1 MLTENPGFCHWCTFH
16 LYKLFQ
22 IHEVSHASKIFPASL
37 GYATGLSFHCQGS
50 WSRPSVNWPK
60 WRWVSAA
67 GSSSGCTSNSPKLS
81 YSTPHLEIF
90 PFLQSAHHHSI
101 LQTVKTRDKT
111 LEGLPKRE
119 HADRGGKPHLLCLTL
134 SDPRIYQFLGL
145 SRVTSHWQCNNWTM
159 FVEAFKYRERKQILK

>member
-60 WRWVSAA
+60 RRWVSAA
-67 GSSSGCTSNSPKLS
+67 GSSSGCTSNYPKLS

-90 PFLQSAHHHSI
+90 PFLQRQCSSPLHFTDSENKR
-101 LQTVKTRDKT
+101 QNPRRTPQERVCRQGWKTSSFVPDSVWPKN
-111 LEGLPKRE
+111 LPVP
-119 HADRGGKPHLLCLTL
+119 GSVP
-134 SDPRIYQFLGL
+134 
-145 SRVTSHWQCNNWTM
+145 SHQPLAMQQLNNARWG
-159 FVEAFKYRERKQILK
+159 I